1 MKTIPFKF
9 IIAAVAVMA
18 VSASCRK
25 ETVGDSA
32 GNVADGVRVISV
44 QFNNS
49 TRAVLGS
56 DGLTPKFENNDRIR
70 VSNATGSEECTISV
84 SNGNASFTT
93 TLGGEL
99 TAIYPAAAA
108 VLSSSAADAP
118 IAPSNSFKVSAVQ
131 DGTARN
137 AMIAMATIAAG
148 ASSASFTGVTSLFE
162 ITPPSGATSITI
174 TSLDTD
180 VAINTDGAT
189 DEDKLVIKAP
199 VLSDGKSYVSLVPGV
214 KLSELRFDAYLLKKE
229 ISATAVAATGR
240 SETTVANTKYP
251 INNTRWEITANPTDM
266 DEENVF

>member
-25 ETVGDSA
+25 ETVGGAA

-70 VSNATGSEECTISV
+70 VSNATRSEECTISV

-148 ASSASFTGVTSLFE
+148 ASSAFFTGVISRLYENEDFSQLTTQSMTE
-162 ITPPSGATSITI
+162 RIHKITR
-174 TSLDTD
+174 
-180 VAINTDGAT
+180 AICRQADGPRA
-189 DEDKLVIKAP
+189 
-199 VLSDGKSYVSLVPGV
+199 DGKKPKKTEYSFLTKSNT
-214 KLSELRFDAYLLKKE
+214 LL
-229 ISATAVAATGR
+229 
-240 SETTVANTKYP
+240 
-251 INNTRWEITANPTDM
+251 
-266 DEENVF
+266 

>member
-1 MKTIPFKF
+1 MV
-9 IIAAVAVMA
+9 AVATML
-18 VSASCRK
+18 VSPSCQK

-70 VSNATGSEECTISV
+70 VSNATRSEECTISV

-99 TAIYPAAAA
+99 TAIYPADAA
-108 VLSSSAADAP
+108 VLSSNAADAP
-118 IAPSNSFKVSAVQ
+118 IVSSNNFKVSAVQ

-148 ASSASFTGVTSLFE
+148 ASSAFFTGVTSLFE

-174 TSLDTD
+174 TSTAE
-180 VAINTDGAT
+180 AINTDGAT
-189 DEDKLVIKAP
+189 DADKLVIKAP

-214 KLSELRFDAYLLKKE
+214 SPFR
-229 ISATAVAATGR
+229 
-240 SETTVANTKYP
+240 
-251 INNTRWEITANPTDM
+251 
-266 DEENVF
+266 